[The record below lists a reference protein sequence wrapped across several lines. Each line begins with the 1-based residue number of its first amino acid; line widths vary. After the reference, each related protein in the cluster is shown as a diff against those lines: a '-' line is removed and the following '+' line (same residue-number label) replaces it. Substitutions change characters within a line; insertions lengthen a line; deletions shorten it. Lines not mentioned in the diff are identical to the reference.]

1 MMRLRYQIEG
11 PYLLS
16 KSIEEQ
22 KLDAKT
28 GIGKLIFRFIVRKKD
43 LQ

>member
-1 MMRLRYQIEG
+1 
-11 PYLLS
+11 LS

-28 GIGKLIFRFIVRKKD
+28 DEGKLIFQFIVKKKD
-43 LQ
+43 LQRN